1 METQAHPLPG
11 RRPAGARNPAPPASA
26 GSRRSEVCTASAR
39 LFCLPVL
46 ALLLGALS
54 LFAAAPVAAQ
64 NAPTGKPF
72 ISDIF
77 RSVHLGYDVWWQDYI
92 YDETNT
98 LRDPSVTGY
107 DVQYRV
113 SGTTQWT
120 DFPHVGTTWVARIT
134 NLVEGE
140 FYEFRVRKTNAHGNG
155 PWSDIED
162 TKHMDLN
169 APVSSGDTGIDPP
182 IGVRVTPGN
191 AKATFT
197 WTAPM
202 HTGGKT
208 ITGYRIILQEQED
221 QSATTHV
228 DFTGATTMSGEV
240 TGLTNGTAYWGHV
253 RALAADNVVGTAHS
267 WLSFTPRAKTRQVSF
282 AQSSYS
288 VDEGESVTLTVNVSP
303 ALTTASSVNVT
314 VASVGTTAVR
324 GTDYTVTGLTGLS
337 LTLPADATS
346 ATFTVAATSDSGT
359 EVSEKIEYVLEAIRN
374 ADYVV
379 SGMGDTAVV
388 TINEDVATL
397 SALTASTSDSASG
410 TFTSLTLTPSTFSA
424 TTTAYTATVANSVT
438 HAKLTPTVTDPI
450 ATVKV
455 GKGSTLTSVSS
466 GSASGAIALVVGANA
481 IKAVVT
487 AADGDTTRTY
497 TVTVTRQQAQ
507 QTQSTDATLSA
518 LTASTSDSASGTFT
532 SLTLT
537 PSTFSATTTAYTA
550 TVANSVTHA
559 KLTPTV
565 TNSSATVKVGKGTTL
580 TTVTSGSASGAI
592 ALSTGSNEIKVEVT
606 AADGTTKQTYTVTV
620 TRRHAPL
627 TNLVVTAGDT
637 KLDLSWDAGPS
648 GLVAGYSVEYTAS
661 ATVTN
666 DADQDINSDVTAGWV
681 GLQSGTSLVTATSYS
696 ITGLD
701 NGTTYRVRVSAVL
714 GDFTELPWAFGS
726 GTPQSAATPAAPTNL
741 VVTAGNAQLGLAWS
755 APAGTLTGYDVHYT
769 SAAAGTVTNSADAS
783 GNDASAAWVAVSRGT
798 ENSPPTATQ
807 TISSLSNGTAY
818 RVRVRAKNS
827 NGAGA
832 WVFGAGT
839 PSLLPTVSLS
849 VSPNPVAEGSSVTVT
864 ATLSRALTGAATISV
879 TVSTTG
885 ATNTAESTD
894 VGTLTSISIAAG
906 QTTGTGALTTNQD
919 TDEDDETFTV
929 SLGTLPSSVTAGS
942 PNSVQVTINDD
953 EGSDNGN
960 GNNGNGNNGNG
971 NNGNGNNGNGDNG
984 NNGNGDNGNGDNG
997 NGDNGNGNN
1006 GNGNNGNGNN
1016 GNGNNGNGN
1025 NGNGNNGNGNNGNG
1039 NGGNGG
1045 NGNNGNGN
1053 GGNGGNGGSGFGNGG
1068 SGGNGF
1074 GNGGS
1079 GGNGF
1084 GNGGSGGNGFGNGG
1098 SDSVDCGTYAV
1109 ARGAAL
1115 SSLTVTAA
1123 GESGDGADEAVAL
1136 PLSPAFAPSTTAY
1149 TLDVPYT
1156 TDILDIA
1163 PMAQEDKALVRIAGQ
1178 IPTTGRTII
1187 TERTLAAGQAHTT
1200 HLHPGETNVVA
1211 ITITAVNERDTCT
1224 YTLNITRAAPN
1235 TDPALPDL
1243 VVKGNDD
1250 SDVDLTPAFEPD
1262 NTDYEAS
1269 LAYAVDAVTFTPAT
1283 RNTGAR
1289 VRIGGREV
1297 PGGQA
1302 SAPVPLAVGSNEI
1315 TLTVT
1320 AEDGITTRAYTL
1332 TLARAGADAEPP
1344 AADPRALPDLSR
1356 ALADDTQH
1364 SIATRL
1370 ATARTPAPGRTA
1382 PLSARLSARLT
1393 QALAAVLPGQAA
1405 GAAAPAPAFDPVLA
1419 EARVDSGWAAPAA
1432 PVNWQALL
1440 DNAGAAL
1447 ALGAAPDAGE
1457 SPTGLASLSLWS
1469 DGAYRR
1475 VGGHNDGLDWSGDLM
1490 GARIG
1495 LDMRLTPSLT
1505 GGAAL
1510 GWQRAGWTGNAGAG
1524 ATRHTLSL
1532 LGLNPY
1538 AGWQRGRL
1546 SAWVSGGLGK
1556 GTLNSR
1562 QRGDERSADGYSAN
1576 DHSANG
1582 YSANGYGADGYSG
1595 DGPPPATRG
1604 GMLEAR
1610 PQLPG
1615 NHGADGYSE
1624 DGYSEDGYNGDP
1636 HSEDVATHTLGG
1648 GLGGRLFDTDALSL
1662 GLKAEALATSLATE
1676 THRARTH
1683 RLRLALDATHVRR
1696 LSNDAVL
1703 TPALELGLR
1712 HDGGAGPGG
1721 LGLEAGGALRYA
1733 GGPLTLRGQARALV
1747 GRGGYREW
1755 GLSGT
1760 AEWRARTDGRG
1771 LMLRL
1776 APGLGSAQSG
1786 IGQLWAQGLRDKT
1799 HGAPQQAARLDASLS
1814 YAWDAPGHRGR
1825 ITPYLALH
1833 RQQAAAAYRLGAR
1846 WDAPSGFSL
1855 RLAGE
1860 RTAGHAGTPA
1870 DHALLLEGS
1879 WRPGR

>member
-1 METQAHPLPG
+1 MNCA
-11 RRPAGARNPAPPASA
+11 RRPAGARKPAPSTPA
-26 GSRRSEVCTASAR
+26 GSPSRPDLRAGQSRAR
-39 LFCLPVL
+39 LFHLPVL
-46 ALLLGALS
+46 ALLLAALN
-54 LFAAAPVAAQ
+54 LFPAAPA
-64 NAPTGKPF
+64 
-72 ISDIF
+72 
-77 RSVHLGYDVWWQDYI
+77 
-92 YDETNT
+92 
-98 LRDPSVTGY
+98 
-107 DVQYRV
+107 
-113 SGTTQWT
+113 
-120 DFPHVGTTWVARIT
+120 
-134 NLVEGE
+134 
-140 FYEFRVRKTNAHGNG
+140 
-155 PWSDIED
+155 
-162 TKHMDLN
+162 
-169 APVSSGDTGIDPP
+169 
-182 IGVRVTPGN
+182 
-191 AKATFT
+191 
-197 WTAPM
+197 
-202 HTGGKT
+202 
-208 ITGYRIILQEQED
+208 
-221 QSATTHV
+221 
-228 DFTGATTMSGEV
+228 
-240 TGLTNGTAYWGHV
+240 
-253 RALAADNVVGTAHS
+253 
-267 WLSFTPRAKTRQVSF
+267 
-282 AQSSYS
+282 
-288 VDEGESVTLTVNVSP
+288 
-303 ALTTASSVNVT
+303 
-314 VASVGTTAVR
+314 
-324 GTDYTVTGLTGLS
+324 
-337 LTLPADATS
+337 
-346 ATFTVAATSDSGT
+346 
-359 EVSEKIEYVLEAIRN
+359 
-374 ADYVV
+374 
-379 SGMGDTAVV
+379 
-388 TINEDVATL
+388 
-397 SALTASTSDSASG
+397 
-410 TFTSLTLTPSTFSA
+410 
-424 TTTAYTATVANSVT
+424 
-438 HAKLTPTVTDPI
+438 
-450 ATVKV
+450 
-455 GKGSTLTSVSS
+455 
-466 GSASGAIALVVGANA
+466 
-481 IKAVVT
+481 
-487 AADGDTTRTY
+487 
-497 TVTVTRQQAQ
+497 QAQ
-507 QTQSTDATLSA
+507 
-518 LTASTSDSASGTFT
+518 
-532 SLTLT
+532 
-537 PSTFSATTTAYTA
+537 
-550 TVANSVTHA
+550 
-559 KLTPTV
+559 
-565 TNSSATVKVGKGTTL
+565 
-580 TTVTSGSASGAI
+580 
-592 ALSTGSNEIKVEVT
+592 
-606 AADGTTKQTYTVTV
+606 
-620 TRRHAPL
+620 
-627 TNLVVTAGDT
+627 
-637 KLDLSWDAGPS
+637 
-648 GLVAGYSVEYTAS
+648 
-661 ATVTN
+661 
-666 DADQDINSDVTAGWV
+666 
-681 GLQSGTSLVTATSYS
+681 
-696 ITGLD
+696 
-701 NGTTYRVRVSAVL
+701 
-714 GDFTELPWAFGS
+714 
-726 GTPQSAATPAAPTNL
+726 TPAAPTALNIIPGDASL
-741 VVTAGNAQLGLAWS
+741 RLSWTAPS
-755 APAGTLTGYDVHYT
+755 GTLTGYDVHYT
-769 SAAAGTVTNSADAS
+769 SAPAS
-783 GNDASAAWVAVSRGT
+783 GNGSVANTAAASGNNPAAAWVAVSRTGI
-798 ENSPPTATQ
+798 TASQ
-807 TISSLSNGTAY
+807 TISSLVNGRAY
-818 RVRVRAKNS
+818 RVRVRATNAS
-827 NGAGA
+827 GDGA
-832 WVFGAGT
+832 WVFGAKT
-839 PSLLPTVSLS
+839 PAIPYMEFELDTLLVVESDTEPEDFVVLLSAPLTVQTTVEIRVRGFGGASTADFTLSETSLTFAAGDTEKSFGVTAVADMLTEGNETVTLELVPPASAPYTLGSNDHIQFVIIDDSFAPGVPGQTSLTQVTSGDNAPTATTLSFTVECAQANDGVPLTDYQVYAEARDNRSLQRTYYFPESQCGSNGPVTLTGLPLS
-849 VSPNPVAEGSSVTVT
+849 STPTFWRVRVRARALRGESGSWSQWVTDAATLASTAEDTTALTATFANVPAAHQGVTFSFLVNFSVTPDGGQPPTKRSFETSHGAVWSVERVSAKQWRVRIRPQSWRQVGVALRGGLSCNDPDAVCASGVRALSNSPS
-864 ATLSRALTGAATISV
+864 ATIGAAARIRANNFLVQEAEDAKAKFRVWLTRALTHVVRVDYETKEL
-879 TVSTTG
+879 
-885 ATNTAESTD
+885 AESLGGNSPATAGSD
-894 VGTLTSISIAAG
+894 YTATSGTLVFTAG
-906 QTTGTGALTTNQD
+906 QTSKVIQVPIIDDSIEDSNELFRLVLSNPRGAVLDGSEKLGLIQNH
-919 TDEDDETFTV
+919 ETQEEFTI
-929 SLGTLPSSVTAGS
+929 
-942 PNSVQVTINDD
+942 TILDRD
-953 EGSDNGN
+953 DNGGGAPTDN
-960 GNNGNGNNGNG
+960 GDG
-971 NNGNGNNGNGDNG
+971 GDNG
-984 NNGNGDNGNGDNG
+984 NNGDGTPTDDNDNGGAPANN
-997 NGDNGNGNN
+997 NN
-1006 GNGNNGNGNN
+1006 GGGTSTPTNNNGGAPTNTG
-1016 GNGNNGNGN
+1016 
-1025 NGNGNNGNGNNGNG
+1025 
-1039 NGGNGG
+1039 
-1045 NGNNGNGN
+1045 
-1053 GGNGGNGGSGFGNGG
+1053 GGSAGGGGGG
-1068 SGGNGF
+1068 SAPAP
-1074 GNGGS
+1074 S
-1079 GGNGF
+1079 
-1084 GNGGSGGNGFGNGG
+1084 S
-1098 SDSVDCGTYAV
+1098 
-1109 ARGAAL
+1109 RAAL
-1115 SSLTVTAA
+1115 SDLVVTPRD
-1123 GESGDGADEAVAL
+1123 EDGNPGKRLA
-1136 PLSPAFAPSTTAY
+1136 LSPAFAPSTTAY

-1156 TDILDIA
+1156 TGTLDIMPGLTSGTA
-1163 PMAQEDKALVRIAGQ
+1163 AVGTRGAGAFPAAQSYPVSL
-1178 IPTTGRTII
+1178 P
-1187 TERTLAAGQAHTT
+1187 
-1200 HLHPGETNVVA
+1200 PGETTVIE
-1211 ITITAVNERDTCT
+1211 ITVTAEDGSRTRA
-1224 YTLNITRAAPN
+1224 YTLRATRAAPN
-1235 TDPALPDL
+1235 TDPSLPAL
-1243 VVKGNDD
+1243 VVRGNDD
-1250 SDVDLTPAFEPD
+1250 ADVNLSPAFSPD

-1269 LAYAVDAVTFTPAT
+1269 LAYAVDAVTLTPAT
-1283 RNTGAR
+1283 RDTGAR

-1320 AEDGITTRAYTL
+1320 AEDGLATRAYTL

-1382 PLSARLSARLT
+1382 PLSARLT

-1510 GWQRAGWTGNAGAG
+1510 GWQRAGWTGNAGGAG

-1624 DGYSEDGYNGDP
+1624 DGYHGDT

-1648 GLGGRLFDTDALSL
+1648 GLAGRLFDTDALSL
-1662 GLKAEALATSLATE
+1662 GLKAEALATSLATG

-1825 ITPYLALH
+1825 ITPYLELR

-1860 RTAGHAGTPA
+1860 RNAGYAGAPA

>member
-1 METQAHPLPG
+1 MMC
-11 RRPAGARNPAPPASA
+11 ARNPAGTRKPASSPPDGSPRRPGA
-26 GSRRSEVCTASAR
+26 GGAR
-39 LFCLPVL
+39 FSLPLPIL
-46 ALLLGALS
+46 ALLLALN
-54 LFAAAPVAAQ
+54 LFP
-64 NAPTGKPF
+64 
-72 ISDIF
+72 
-77 RSVHLGYDVWWQDYI
+77 
-92 YDETNT
+92 
-98 LRDPSVTGY
+98 
-107 DVQYRV
+107 
-113 SGTTQWT
+113 
-120 DFPHVGTTWVARIT
+120 
-134 NLVEGE
+134 
-140 FYEFRVRKTNAHGNG
+140 
-155 PWSDIED
+155 
-162 TKHMDLN
+162 
-169 APVSSGDTGIDPP
+169 
-182 IGVRVTPGN
+182 
-191 AKATFT
+191 
-197 WTAPM
+197 
-202 HTGGKT
+202 
-208 ITGYRIILQEQED
+208 
-221 QSATTHV
+221 
-228 DFTGATTMSGEV
+228 
-240 TGLTNGTAYWGHV
+240 
-253 RALAADNVVGTAHS
+253 
-267 WLSFTPRAKTRQVSF
+267 
-282 AQSSYS
+282 
-288 VDEGESVTLTVNVSP
+288 
-303 ALTTASSVNVT
+303 
-314 VASVGTTAVR
+314 
-324 GTDYTVTGLTGLS
+324 
-337 LTLPADATS
+337 
-346 ATFTVAATSDSGT
+346 
-359 EVSEKIEYVLEAIRN
+359 
-374 ADYVV
+374 
-379 SGMGDTAVV
+379 
-388 TINEDVATL
+388 
-397 SALTASTSDSASG
+397 
-410 TFTSLTLTPSTFSA
+410 
-424 TTTAYTATVANSVT
+424 
-438 HAKLTPTVTDPI
+438 
-450 ATVKV
+450 
-455 GKGSTLTSVSS
+455 
-466 GSASGAIALVVGANA
+466 
-481 IKAVVT
+481 
-487 AADGDTTRTY
+487 
-497 TVTVTRQQAQ
+497 
-507 QTQSTDATLSA
+507 
-518 LTASTSDSASGTFT
+518 
-532 SLTLT
+532 
-537 PSTFSATTTAYTA
+537 
-550 TVANSVTHA
+550 
-559 KLTPTV
+559 
-565 TNSSATVKVGKGTTL
+565 
-580 TTVTSGSASGAI
+580 
-592 ALSTGSNEIKVEVT
+592 
-606 AADGTTKQTYTVTV
+606 
-620 TRRHAPL
+620 
-627 TNLVVTAGDT
+627 
-637 KLDLSWDAGPS
+637 
-648 GLVAGYSVEYTAS
+648 
-661 ATVTN
+661 
-666 DADQDINSDVTAGWV
+666 
-681 GLQSGTSLVTATSYS
+681 
-696 ITGLD
+696 
-701 NGTTYRVRVSAVL
+701 
-714 GDFTELPWAFGS
+714 
-726 GTPQSAATPAAPTNL
+726 
-741 VVTAGNAQLGLAWS
+741 S
-755 APAGTLTGYDVHYT
+755 APAGAQITLVSSIGQTKATNPLDTGTDSTAQGFRTGSVNSGYVLTGIEMNPRDAGTQAQLATVRAELW
-769 SAAAGTVTNSADAS
+769 SAASGGGPGSKIADLTAPQTIAANVNAEFTAPADTFLSPSTTYHFVLYTVGNYSVNHRYTASDNQDSGGQSGWSIEDTGWYITQDTPGTNTWVKSSGSEVFLMRVKGHPMTLEVVSDTPACGSAVSDLSVQPKWQLKLTPAPSREVAMDFTVVDAGGTNLGGAWQGTHSIRTSGFNFESLRDNSFAQLRAAYPSFAGVAFRFRDQPSITVRCTWQFDNTGNGGGNPGSGGGTTTPTNTGNSGSGSGGGTTTVTN
-783 GNDASAAWVAVSRGT
+783 
-798 ENSPPTATQ
+798 
-807 TISSLSNGTAY
+807 
-818 RVRVRAKNS
+818 
-827 NGAGA
+827 
-832 WVFGAGT
+832 
-839 PSLLPTVSLS
+839 
-849 VSPNPVAEGSSVTVT
+849 
-864 ATLSRALTGAATISV
+864 TG
-879 TVSTTG
+879 
-885 ATNTAESTD
+885 
-894 VGTLTSISIAAG
+894 
-906 QTTGTGALTTNQD
+906 
-919 TDEDDETFTV
+919 
-929 SLGTLPSSVTAGS
+929 
-942 PNSVQVTINDD
+942 
-953 EGSDNGN
+953 
-960 GNNGNGNNGNG
+960 
-971 NNGNGNNGNGDNG
+971 
-984 NNGNGDNGNGDNG
+984 
-997 NGDNGNGNN
+997 
-1006 GNGNNGNGNN
+1006 
-1016 GNGNNGNGN
+1016 
-1025 NGNGNNGNGNNGNG
+1025 
-1039 NGGNGG
+1039 
-1045 NGNNGNGN
+1045 
-1053 GGNGGNGGSGFGNGG
+1053 GG
-1068 SGGNGF
+1068 SGG
-1074 GNGGS
+1074 GNSGSGGGGS
-1079 GGNGF
+1079 GG
-1084 GNGGSGGNGFGNGG
+1084 GGSSGGGGG
-1098 SDSVDCGTYAV
+1098 SSGGGGGGG
-1109 ARGAAL
+1109 RPAL
-1115 SSLTVTAA
+1115 SSDAALASLAVRAA
-1123 GESGDGADEAVAL
+1123 GESGEDEAVA
-1136 PLSPAFAPSTTAY
+1136 LSPAFAPGATDY

-1156 TDILDIA
+1156 TGTLDIA
-1163 PMAQEDKALVRIAGQ
+1163 PVGRDDNAVVRIAGN
-1178 IPTTGRTII
+1178 ILT
-1187 TERTLAAGQAHTT
+1187 AGQARTA
-1200 HLHPGETNVVA
+1200 HLPPGETTVIEV
-1211 ITITAVNERDTCT
+1211 TVTAENRRTTRT
-1224 YTLNITRAAPN
+1224 YTLTVTRAAPN
-1235 TDPALPDL
+1235 TDPSLPAL
-1243 VVKGNDD
+1243 VVRGNDK
-1250 SDVDLTPAFEPD
+1250 SRINLSPAFSPD

-1269 LAYAVDAVTFTPAT
+1269 LAYAVDAVTLTPAT
-1283 RNTGAR
+1283 RDTGAR

-1302 SAPVPLAVGSNEI
+1302 SAPVPLAVGSNAI

-1382 PLSARLSARLT
+1382 PLSARLT

-1595 DGPPPATRG
+1595 DEPPPATRG

-1825 ITPYLALH
+1825 ITPYLELH

-1860 RTAGHAGTPA
+1860 RNAGYAGAPA

>member
-1 METQAHPLPG
+1 MQTSTHTLTGRRPAAGGAGGTRLTNAPKSYPPELYNSPAPSAQRPAPSAQRPAPSAQRPAPSGMTCA
-11 RRPAGARNPAPPASA
+11 RRPAGARKPASRTSA
-26 GSRRSEVCTASAR
+26 GSRRPDAHAGRSCAR
-39 LFCLPVL
+39 PSLFSPL

-64 NAPTGKPF
+64 KSSNNEQTLLTATLTVDQAGTLVGCGATSIATCSAALTTTSF
-72 ISDIF
+72 THEGTANTITEIS
-77 RSVHLGYDVWWQDYI
+77 G
-92 YDETNT
+92 NT
-98 LRDPSVTGY
+98 LVGTLDFKLGTGIAAASWRRLTLHL
-107 DVQYRV
+107 DGESHPLAGERPV
-113 SGTTQWT
+113 GTTQRTYLNYPPSTWT
-120 DFPHVGTTWVARIT
+120 DGQRVKVRLTARPWT
-134 NLVEGE
+134 GVEFESASFVTSSETGQYDLIVPE
-140 FYEFRVRKTNAHGNG
+140 NG
-155 PWSDIED
+155 S
-162 TKHMDLN
+162 
-169 APVSSGDTGIDPP
+169 
-182 IGVRVTPGN
+182 
-191 AKATFT
+191 ATF
-197 WTAPM
+197 
-202 HTGGKT
+202 GVK
-208 ITGYRIILQEQED
+208 
-221 QSATTHV
+221 
-228 DFTGATTMSGEV
+228 
-240 TGLTNGTAYWGHV
+240 
-253 RALAADNVVGTAHS
+253 
-267 WLSFTPRAKTRQVSF
+267 
-282 AQSSYS
+282 
-288 VDEGESVTLTVNVSP
+288 
-303 ALTTASSVNVT
+303 LTTPPTANVT
-314 VASVGTTAVR
+314 VDLATAVAEQFH
-324 GTDYTVTGLTGLS
+324 
-337 LTLPADATS
+337 ADAN
-346 ATFTVAATSDSGT
+346 AVTFSPT
-359 EVSEKIEYVLEAIRN
+359 
-374 ADYVV
+374 
-379 SGMGDTAVV
+379 
-388 TINEDVATL
+388 TL
-397 SALTASTSDSASG
+397 
-410 TFTSLTLTPSTFSA
+410 TFTSSNYSDA
-424 TTTAYTATVANSVT
+424 Q
-438 HAKLTPTVTDPI
+438 
-450 ATVKV
+450 
-455 GKGSTLTSVSS
+455 
-466 GSASGAIALVVGANA
+466 
-481 IKAVVT
+481 
-487 AADGDTTRTY
+487 
-497 TVTVTRQQAQ
+497 TVTVTGVPDDDGDHEHLIVLALVS
-507 QTQSTDATLSA
+507 STD
-518 LTASTSDSASGTFT
+518 SD
-532 SLTLT
+532 
-537 PSTFSATTTAYTA
+537 Y
-550 TVANSVTHA
+550 
-559 KLTPTV
+559 
-565 TNSSATVKVGKGTTL
+565 
-580 TTVTSGSASGAI
+580 GSADASEG
-592 ALSTGSNEIKVEVT
+592 VF
-606 AADGTTKQTYTVTV
+606 VTV
-620 TRRHAPL
+620 TDDGGAVQVGVQPASAREDDFNPIKTHSITFWLSRASSSAVTVGYRHEAG
-627 TNLVVTAGDT
+627 TAT
-637 KLDLSWDAGPS
+637 FVLD
-648 GLVAGYSVEYTAS
+648 YSV
-661 ATVTN
+661 
-666 DADQDINSDVTAGWV
+666 
-681 GLQSGTSLVTATSYS
+681 
-696 ITGLD
+696 
-701 NGTTYRVRVSAVL
+701 TT
-714 GDFTELPWAFGS
+714 
-726 GTPQSAATPAAPTNL
+726 
-741 VVTAGNAQLGLAWS
+741 
-755 APAGTLTGYDVHYT
+755 
-769 SAAAGTVTNSADAS
+769 AGTVTFAPGETRKTVNFDIVDDDDEDS
-783 GNDASAAWVAVSRGT
+783 GETFYFV
-798 ENSPPTATQ
+798 
-807 TISSLSNGTAY
+807 LSNPSGATIAPGY
-818 RVRVRAKNS
+818 GRARVTILNDET
-827 NGAGA
+827 GE
-832 WVFGAGT
+832 F
-839 PSLLPTVSLS
+839 
-849 VSPNPVAEGSSVTVT
+849 TVT
-864 ATLSRALTGAATISV
+864 LADNSGGGAPA
-879 TVSTTG
+879 
-885 ATNTAESTD
+885 
-894 VGTLTSISIAAG
+894 
-906 QTTGTGALTTNQD
+906 
-919 TDEDDETFTV
+919 
-929 SLGTLPSSVTAGS
+929 
-942 PNSVQVTINDD
+942 
-953 EGSDNGN
+953 
-960 GNNGNGNNGNG
+960 NNN
-971 NNGNGNNGNGDNG
+971 
-984 NNGNGDNGNGDNG
+984 
-997 NGDNGNGNN
+997 
-1006 GNGNNGNGNN
+1006 
-1016 GNGNNGNGN
+1016 
-1025 NGNGNNGNGNNGNG
+1025 
-1039 NGGNGG
+1039 NGGNAGP
-1045 NGNNGNGN
+1045 
-1053 GGNGGNGGSGFGNGG
+1053 GGSGFGDDG
-1068 SGGNGF
+1068 S
-1074 GNGGS
+1074 S
-1079 GGNGF
+1079 AP
-1084 GNGGSGGNGFGNGG
+1084 S
-1098 SDSVDCGTYAV
+1098 S
-1109 ARGAAL
+1109 RAAL
-1115 SSLTVTAA
+1115 SDLVVTPRD
-1123 GESGDGADEAVAL
+1123 EDGNQGKRL
-1136 PLSPAFAPSTTAY
+1136 SLSPAFTPSTTAY

-1156 TDILDIA
+1156 TETLDIMPGLTSGTAAVGTRGAGAASPFPAA
-1163 PMAQEDKALVRIAGQ
+1163 PSYPVSL
-1178 IPTTGRTII
+1178 P
-1187 TERTLAAGQAHTT
+1187 
-1200 HLHPGETNVVA
+1200 PGETTVIE
-1211 ITITAVNERDTCT
+1211 ITVTAEDGSRTRP
-1224 YTLNITRAAPN
+1224 YTLSATRAAPN
-1235 TDPALPDL
+1235 TDPSLPAL
-1243 VVKGNDD
+1243 VVNGNDK
-1250 SDVDLTPAFEPD
+1250 SRINLSPAFSPD

-1269 LAYAVDAVTFTPAT
+1269 LAYAVNAVTFTPTT

-1320 AEDGITTRAYTL
+1320 AEDGLATRAYTL

-1382 PLSARLSARLT
+1382 PLSARLT

-1562 QRGDERSADGYSAN
+1562 QRGEED
-1576 DHSANG
+1576 NG
-1582 YSANGYGADGYSG
+1582 TAALAG
-1595 DGPPPATRG
+1595 D
-1604 GMLEAR
+1604 EAR

-1624 DGYSEDGYNGDP
+1624 DGYNGDT
-1636 HSEDVATHTLGG
+1636 HSEDVTTHTLGG

-1860 RTAGHAGTPA
+1860 RNAGYAGAPA